1 MEHKMKEATKAML
14 KIVNDPNMVPAFNGS
29 SLYGNF
35 RTRTFTDI
43 YSDFESFKTDYI
55 DCDIPTTL
63 DDTALK
69 TLYYLLYARYG
80 NSNIASS
87 DETQFKYKVF
97 STIFMYGPAWQKRLD
112 IQKKLIDLGDDEI
125 LVGATAIYNSA
136 YNPETAP
143 NTQSTEELNY
153 INQQNVT
160 KYKKSKLEAYAVLEE
175 LIKTDVTEQ
184 FIGKFKKLF
193 ITIVEPE
200 LPLWYTTQG
209 DL

>member
-1 MEHKMKEATKAML
+1 M
-14 KIVNDPNMVPAFNGS
+14 INDYDTYSGS

-35 RTRTFTDI
+35 RTRTFSDI
-43 YSDFESFKTDYI
+43 FGEFEKFEEIYNNNG
-55 DCDIPTTL
+55 IPTTL
-63 DDTALK
+63 DSTSLK

-80 NSNIASS
+80 NSHIASS
-87 DETQFKYKVF
+87 DENQFKYKLF
-97 STIFMYGPAWQKRLD
+97 STVFMYGPAWQKRLD
-112 IQKKLIDLGDDEI
+112 IQKKLIELGDDEI

-136 YNPETAP
+136 NNPSSEP
-143 NTQSTEELNY
+143 STQTTEELNF

-193 ITIVEPE
+193 LVIVEPE
-200 LPLWYTTQG
+200 LPLWYTE
-209 DL
+209 

>member
-1 MEHKMKEATKAML
+1 MIE
-14 KIVNDPNMVPAFNGS
+14 IVNDPNVIPAYNGS

-35 RTRTFTDI
+35 RTRTFADI
-43 YSDFESFKTDYI
+43 YTKIQTFKEDYAN
-55 DCDIPTTL
+55 CGIPTTIS
-63 DDTALK
+63 DDNLT

-112 IQKKLIDLGDDEI
+112 IQQKLVNLSDDEM
-125 LVGATAIYNSA
+125 VKGTTAIHNSA
-136 YNPETAP
+136 LNPSTSP
-143 NTQSTEELNY
+143 STQTLEELNY
-153 INQQNVT
+153 INSQNTT
-160 KYKKSKLEAYAVLEE
+160 KYKKSKIEGYATLYA
-175 LIKTDVTEQ
+175 LIETDVTEE

-200 LPLWYTTQG
+200 LPLWYTQG
-209 DL
+209 E

>member
-1 MEHKMKEATKAML
+1 MIL
-14 KIVNDPNMVPAFNGS
+14 NNGA

-43 YSDFESFKTDYI
+43 YTELETFKEDYTDNG
-55 DCDIPTTL
+55 IPTTL
-63 DDTALK
+63 SDTNIE

-87 DETQFKYKVF
+87 DENQFKYKLF
-97 STIFMYGPAWQKRLD
+97 STIFMYGPAWQKRLEV
-112 IQKKLIDLGDDEI
+112 QNKLMELTDDEI
-125 LVGATAIYNSA
+125 TKGATAIYNQA
-136 YNPETAP
+136 LNPSQAP
-143 NTQSTEELNY
+143 TTQTLEELNY
-153 INQQNVT
+153 INQQNTT
-160 KYKKSKLEAYAVLEE
+160 KYKKSKLEGYAILEE

-193 ITIVEPE
+193 ITVVEPDY
-200 LPLWYTTQG
+200 PLWYEEKG

>member
-1 MEHKMKEATKAML
+1 MIA
-14 KIVNDPNMVPAFNGS
+14 IVNDPNVVPAYNGS

-35 RTRTFTDI
+35 RTRTFADI
-43 YSDFESFKTDYI
+43 FTEFETFKEDYTN
-55 DCDIPTTL
+55 CGIPVTL
-63 DDTALK
+63 NDTNLT

-112 IQKKLIDLGDDEI
+112 IQQKLVDLSDEEM
-125 LVGATAIYNSA
+125 VKGTTAIHNSA
-136 YNPETAP
+136 LNPSTSP
-143 NTQSTEELNY
+143 STQSLEELNY
-153 INQQNVT
+153 INSQNTT
-160 KYKKSKLEAYAVLEE
+160 KYKKSKIEGYATLYA
-175 LIKTDVTEQ
+175 LIETDVTEE

-200 LPLWYTTQG
+200 LPLWYRDIEGEQ
-209 DL
+209 